1 VRSFYWFVKGLAWP
15 VIRMYF
21 RFRRYGKTKVP
32 SAGACIVVA
41 NHASYLD
48 AICLG
53 SASPR
58 RLRFLISRDIYG
70 LLRLRWFYFMMGAI
84 PLRTEGADTRALRTA
99 LDVLKS
105 GGAVGIFPEGQRMKD
120 GSIGEGKMGFAFL
133 ASRSGAPVIPAAI
146 VGAHHA
152 MAVGTI
158 IPRPRRVRVF
168 FGDPI
173 PFRPGGERARKEELM
188 DFANHVMARVAGMVE
203 AGGGRARHRQVR
215 GAVEER
221 PS

>member
-1 VRSFYWFVKGLAWP
+1 VRPFYWFVKGFAWP
-15 VIRMYF
+15 VVRIYF
-21 RFRRYGKTKVP
+21 RFRRYGKNKVP
-32 SAGACIVVA
+32 LQGPCIVVA

-58 RLRFLISRDIYG
+58 RLRFLISRDIYS
-70 LLRLRWFYFMMGAI
+70 LLRPRWFYFMMGAI
-84 PLRTEGADTRALRTA
+84 PLRTEGADTRALRLA
-99 LDVLKS
+99 LDVLGS

-146 VGAHHA
+146 VGAHNA

-158 IPRPRRVRVF
+158 VPRPRRVRVF

-173 PFRPGGERARKEELM
+173 PFRAGGERARKEELM
-188 DFANHVMARVAGMVE
+188 DFANRVMDHIAGLVE
-203 AGGGRARHRQVR
+203 AGGGRARQRPAR
-215 GAVEER
+215 RAAEEG